1 MTTTAESP
9 NIRRNTRLLSCAQA
23 LGGASPAIVISMGG
37 LVGQMLAG
45 DPGLATLPVSLYN
58 LGLAAGILPAAAM
71 MRRRGRRGGY
81 QLGALLGLLGGLLA
95 AWGIWSGRFALFC
108 TGTALAGLYGAYV
121 QSYRHAVTDGVRPE
135 HRPRAISA
143 IMSAGLVA
151 AVLGTNAAIWT
162 RNLWPAAP
170 FAGSFVSQA
179 ALALL
184 ALGVV
189 SRLRAVPVGLAAAQA
204 GRPLAR
210 IARTPRFIIAA
221 AAGVVSFGLMSLVMT
236 AAPLAMVDCGH
247 SVAAAALGIQW
258 HVLAMYAPSFVTG
271 RLIERFGKLPVTALG
286 LALMLAAAGVSLTGL
301 SVPHFWAVLVLLG
314 VGWNLGFIGA
324 TSHAGRLLRAARTPA
339 RPGAQR
345 PAGIRLRGRRLVL
358 VRPAAGPWRLVHG
371 QSDGPAR
378 RRPAASGLARTQG
391 ARLIRR
397 AVAAPG
403 ACHRCGKG
411 ACPRCGRGALYFSS
425 GGD

>member
-1 MTTTAESP
+1 MPMTTTAESP

-184 ALGVV
+184 
-189 SRLRAVPVGLAAAQA
+189 
-204 GRPLAR
+204 
-210 IARTPRFIIAA
+210 
-221 AAGVVSFGLMSLVMT
+221 
-236 AAPLAMVDCGH
+236 
-247 SVAAAALGIQW
+247 
-258 HVLAMYAPSFVTG
+258 
-271 RLIERFGKLPVTALG
+271 
-286 LALMLAAAGVSLTGL
+286 
-301 SVPHFWAVLVLLG
+301 
-314 VGWNLGFIGA
+314 
-324 TSHAGRLLRAARTPA
+324 
-339 RPGAQR
+339 
-345 PAGIRLRGRRLVL
+345 
-358 VRPAAGPWRLVHG
+358 
-371 QSDGPAR
+371 
-378 RRPAASGLARTQG
+378 
-391 ARLIRR
+391 
-397 AVAAPG
+397 
-403 ACHRCGKG
+403 
-411 ACPRCGRGALYFSS
+411 
-425 GGD
+425 

>member
-1 MTTTAESP
+1 MPMTTTAESP

-189 SRLRAVPVGLAAAQA
+189 SRLRFGPNEDFD
-204 GRPLAR
+204 RYP
-210 IARTPRFIIAA
+210 RTLP
-221 AAGVVSFGLMSLVMT
+221 
-236 AAPLAMVDCGH
+236 DD
-247 SVAAAALGIQW
+247 VAK
-258 HVLAMYAPSFVTG
+258 M
-271 RLIERFGKLPVTALG
+271 E
-286 LALMLAAAGVSLTGL
+286 
-301 SVPHFWAVLVLLG
+301 
-314 VGWNLGFIGA
+314 
-324 TSHAGRLLRAARTPA
+324 
-339 RPGAQR
+339 
-345 PAGIRLRGRRLVL
+345 
-358 VRPAAGPWRLVHG
+358 
-371 QSDGPAR
+371 
-378 RRPAASGLARTQG
+378 
-391 ARLIRR
+391 
-397 AVAAPG
+397 
-403 ACHRCGKG
+403 
-411 ACPRCGRGALYFSS
+411 
-425 GGD
+425 